1 MDDMPP
7 ALLDAIAF
15 AARAHAGQRRK
26 DGKTPY
32 VSHVFR
38 VCLIARHLFGVD
50 DAAVL
55 MAAVLHDTIEDTTI
69 DYDDIEERFD
79 AEVAGWVSVLTKEM
93 RLPEARREENY
104 CRGLSQSPWQVRVCK
119 LADIYD
125 NLSDMGNLPIEK
137 RSRVLSVT
145 GRYLDAL
152 SANLPPKAAAAHG
165 IVTEFWKK
173 VRAES
178 AEGASG

>member
-38 VCLIARHLFGVD
+38 VCMIARQLFGVD
-50 DAAVL
+50 EAPVL
-55 MAAVLHDTIEDTTI
+55 MAAVLHDTIEDTTT
-69 DYDDIEERFD
+69 DFDDIEERFG
-79 AEVAGWVSVLTKEM
+79 AEVAGWVSILTKEM

-104 CRGLSQSPWQVRVCK
+104 CRGLSQAPWQVRICK

-152 SANLPPKAAAAHG
+152 SANLPPKAAAAHAN
-165 IVTEFWKK
+165 VMELWKRARTET
-173 VRAES
+173 
-178 AEGASG
+178 AEGAPG